1 MCNSEWRRVRAL
13 NGAKFV
19 APFRM
24 KAGVKPRTRLAHLF
38 AMLEA
43 PSDQGLR
50 FPIQGPRL
58 SRISLLSLFLILILS
73 AGVTSVS
80 HAQGTAWTTDGVL
93 GMMDKSARD
102 FHTLTADIEH
112 IKYTDVVKDTST
124 ETGRLFVRRDEKM
137 RIEFQQPDRRTILR
151 NGDSLFVFTPKINRV
166 EEYDLGKNREM
177 VDQYVLLGFGT
188 KSENVRKS
196 YLVTLL
202 RETELDNKKVA
213 LLELTPKSD
222 HVRKQIAK
230 IQMWVDE
237 ASWLPIQQKFFESG
251 SEDYLIFHYTNV
263 MKNLKIDDGRFK
275 QDWPKG
281 ASRTK
286 PRA

>member
-1 MCNSEWRRVRAL
+1 LRR
-13 NGAKFV
+13 FS
-19 APFRM
+19 
-24 KAGVKPRTRLAHLF
+24 GV
-38 AMLEA
+38 
-43 PSDQGLR
+43 
-50 FPIQGPRL
+50 
-58 SRISLLSLFLILILS
+58 FLIFILGWGAAGIGVSRAQNS
-73 AGVTSVS
+73 AWNTDSV
-80 HAQGTAWTTDGVL
+80 L
-93 GMMDKSARD
+93 EMMDKSARD

-124 ETGRLFVRRDEKM
+124 ESGKLFVRRDEKM
-137 RIEFQQPDRRTILR
+137 RIEFTKPDPRTILR
-151 NGDSLFVFTPKINRV
+151 NGDNLYVFTPKINRV

-196 YLVTLL
+196 YLVSFLG
-202 RETELDNKKVA
+202 EKEFDHKKTVM
-213 LLELTPKSD
+213 LELTPKSEQ
-222 HVRKQIAK
+222 VRKQIAK

-237 ASWLPIQQKFFESG
+237 ASWLPIQQKFFEAG

-263 MKNLKIDDGRFK
+263 MKNLKIGDGQFK

-281 ASRTK
+281 VNRTK